1 MIGNPIYGLYMK
13 IAKLCTNRRVRNI
26 FFIRF
31 SLKQNTKPFRVS
43 KNGANTGIFMHAQQ
57 NNQIARNEGNNNIV
71 IRIQNRRIDGSQQ
84 NEQ

>member
-1 MIGNPIYGLYMK
+1 
-13 IAKLCTNRRVRNI
+13 
-26 FFIRF
+26 
-31 SLKQNTKPFRVS
+31 
-43 KNGANTGIFMHAQQ
+43 MHAQQ